1 MPKLTNLKPKTR
13 LTNMVSEEINMTDQP
28 NIFQLYESNIGIITP
43 IMADILRE
51 AEKEYPYEWIE
62 KAVTIAITRNVRN
75 WKYVEAI
82 LRRWQ
87 ACGMDNGLE
96 KRDMHYSDDMASIAR
111 VVDSKRRNYSDWE
124 VK

>member
-51 AEKEYPYEWIE
+51 AEKEYPY
-62 KAVTIAITRNVRN
+62 
-75 WKYVEAI
+75 
-82 LRRWQ
+82 
-87 ACGMDNGLE
+87 
-96 KRDMHYSDDMASIAR
+96 
-111 VVDSKRRNYSDWE
+111 
-124 VK
+124 